1 MASIMLIEAL
11 SPGVYTEC
19 NLMRKPKQGRSS
31 LRKAVE
37 KSDFRNVSSLSEEA
51 YQQFV
56 EAYNLLYFREHGGE
70 RAMAEQEE
78 ARIDGVASPLFEL
91 ISAFGQEQFPDWAS
105 EAKQAAL
112 DGTLLNK
119 AKRLLL

>member
-1 MASIMLIEAL
+1 
-11 SPGVYTEC
+11 
-19 NLMRKPKQGRSS
+19 
-31 LRKAVE
+31 
-37 KSDFRNVSSLSEEA
+37 
-51 YQQFV
+51 
-56 EAYNLLYFREHGGE
+56 
-70 RAMAEQEE
+70 MAEQEE

-91 ISAFGQEQFPDWAS
+91 ISAFAQEQFPAWAS